1 MFLKNSVFEEIVGT
15 ILLIVFVVVAVFVL
29 ISKLIINIKDNNSIF
44 SKFALVLVL
53 ILYIIGIFSIFVSIF
68 KIII

>member
-15 ILLIVFVVVAVFVL
+15 ILLIVFVVLALFAI

-44 SKFALVLVL
+44 SKFVL
-53 ILYIIGIFSIFVSIF
+53 ILYIIGMITIVVSIF